1 VLSLMAMVINAFLRL
16 RWLVEPTLQQSNR
29 DWSGISSA
37 AQVLIAAIPIVS
49 VSVLA
54 VLSFFVI
61 LWDYRKQQRMIEK
74 GLTPKPRNIDDRLL
88 LIGIVAFFV
97 GVGLLVFFALK
108 TGLSNSLLGGIIPT
122 ASGMG
127 IITYYILIYS
137 LKKKRERE
145 KNNRQ

>member
-1 VLSLMAMVINAFLRL
+1 MTMVVGALLRL
-16 RWLVEPTLQQSNR
+16 RWLAALTLQQPTR
-29 DWSGISSA
+29 EWSGVNSA

-61 LWDYRKQQRMIEK
+61 LWDYRKQMWMIER

-88 LIGIVAFFV
+88 LIGIVALFV

-127 IITYYILIYS
+127 IITYYVLIYS